1 MGLHWIDLSSTSMS
15 ADKASQ
21 PNYQIIKLSNYQIPA
36 IKKPAVAGFNLSK
49 SNTLE
54 CYSIQDLSLFMAF
67 FSNCLIRSAET
78 S

>member
-1 MGLHWIDLSSTSMS
+1 MGLHWIALSSTSMS

-21 PNYQIIKLSNYQIPA
+21 PNYQIPA